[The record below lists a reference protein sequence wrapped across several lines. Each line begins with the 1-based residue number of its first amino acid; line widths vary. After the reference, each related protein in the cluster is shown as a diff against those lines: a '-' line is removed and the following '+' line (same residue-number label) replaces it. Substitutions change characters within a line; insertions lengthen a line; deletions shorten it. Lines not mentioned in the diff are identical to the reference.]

1 MAFAT
6 MFSGHTLAE
15 YGMVEPKIGQLA
27 VYPLRGVAEFKCKEE
42 KQVMG
47 RNLTFWILQV
57 LDSNEKIMIP
67 VGKLETCGLREVIDD
82 KEADEVFAILRARD
96 VNVSDETWVRRYRSY
111 DEKLK
116 TGSIHEVA
124 EVLRDL
130 ILRKDQKEL
139 SFGERRMLDK
149 ARRLLVQ
156 EIAIAKELVSDDVE
170 DELNQIFAC

>member
-1 MAFAT
+1 MGAVA
-6 MFSGHTLAE
+6 MLGHSLADF
-15 YGMVEPKIGQLA
+15 GMVEPKVGQLA
-27 VYPLRGVAEFKCKEE
+27 VYPLRGVAQFKGMEE

-47 RNLTFWILQV
+47 RSLTFWILQV

-67 VGKLETCGLREVIDD
+67 VGKLDSSGLREVIDD
-82 KEADEVFAILRARD
+82 KEVAEVYAILRARD

-130 ILRKDQKEL
+130 VLRKDQKEL

-156 EIAIAKELVSDDVE
+156 ELSIAKETIKDEIEDD
-170 DELNQIFAC
+170 LNQIFAC

>member
-1 MAFAT
+1 MVAALSYADLNLVEF
-6 MFSGHTLAE
+6 
-15 YGMVEPKIGQLA
+15 GMVEPKVGQLA
-27 VYPLRGVAEFKCKEE
+27 VYPLRGVAEFKSKEQ

-47 RNLTFWILQV
+47 RSLTFWVLQV

-67 VGKLETCGLREVIDD
+67 VGKLDTCGLREVIDD

-130 ILRKDQKEL
+130 ILRKEQKEL

-149 ARRLLVQ
+149 ARKLLVQ
-156 EIAIAKELVSDDVE
+156 EIAIAKEQVTDDVE
-170 DELNQIFAC
+170 DELNQIFSC